1 MKYCKLRTLQ
11 NATVKCF
18 VLHRNEWMGMVFLSQ
33 MFFNPRD
40 PRGFQKHSLLLA
52 DVADGCQMLAGQKRS
67 LLTTLWPSCR
77 RSWQGPK
84 GPKPEKM
91 KLGRPGE
98 TWGDLGRH
106 GTQGKGRVGDVL
118 LYPLP
123 TRSANGE
130 SLKNENRKRHCYSNR
145 KMALEGDSKNLKVF

>member
-1 MKYCKLRTLQ
+1 MQ
-11 NATVKCF
+11 EV
-18 VLHRNEWMGMVFLSQ
+18 
-33 MFFNPRD
+33 
-40 PRGFQKHSLLLA
+40 
-52 DVADGCQMLAGQKRS
+52 LAG
-67 LLTTLWPSCR
+67 T
-77 RSWQGPK
+77 K
-84 GPKPEKM
+84 GTKTGKDET
-91 KLGRPGE
+91 RE